1 MKLFLDDNRN
11 PYDVFKKTID
21 PLYEENKSWQVVRDY
36 YQFINFIQRY
46 GIPNVV
52 SLDHDLSQ
60 EHYLNENQT
69 DINYEAMKIPTG
81 YHAAKW
87 LIEYCKENNKKL
99 PEIKVHSEN
108 LEGKMNIE
116 RLFFENKGF

>member
-1 MKLFLDDNRN
+1 MKLFLDDNRA
-11 PYDVFKKTID
+11 PYDVFKKTIN

-46 GIPNVV
+46 GIPSVV
-52 SLDHDLSQ
+52 SFDHDLSQ
-60 EHYLNENQT
+60 EHYLNENQR
-69 DINYEAMKIPTG
+69 DIDYESMKIPTG

-116 RLFFENKGF
+116 RLFLENKGL